1 MKIHVAVLVCLAA
14 CIRAEVPYLFNL
26 VFLADGADF
35 IADFVNTEDHRKRP
49 FRYNFFFEPLRFFIS
64 SQNSRVVMSSFRS
77 SQKVL

>member
-1 MKIHVAVLVCLAA
+1 MISQ
-14 CIRAEVPYLFNL
+14 LFAFKFI
-26 VFLADGADF
+26 FLADGADF

-64 SQNSRVVMSSFRS
+64 SQNSRVVMSSLRS